1 MTLHD
6 RSEGPFQPAFYF
18 PCGPQTAGNHAS
30 HVKLN
35 QLFDGKACG
44 RSGSRL
50 FFLRKEIATGPCGT
64 GYRIG
69 SFACVFE
76 TTIGDAAERDSS
88 RSPSPNPIG

>member
-1 MTLHD
+1 MTGARARFNRPSISLAV
-6 RSEGPFQPAFYF
+6 RKRPVTTRP
-18 PCGPQTAGNHAS
+18 
-30 HVKLN
+30 HVKFN

-76 TTIGDAAERDSS
+76 TSIGDAAERDSS